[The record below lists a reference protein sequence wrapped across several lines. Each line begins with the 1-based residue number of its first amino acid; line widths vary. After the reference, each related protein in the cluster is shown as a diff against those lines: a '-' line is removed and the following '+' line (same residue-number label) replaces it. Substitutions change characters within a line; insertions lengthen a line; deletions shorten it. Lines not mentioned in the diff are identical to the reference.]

1 MGSKEDIEFYVY
13 YNMRRTCFTKIE
25 IINKSNYYDNK
36 FKETTTTTATG
47 GSRGENSSYTEIRKK
62 ELRATTQ

>member
-1 MGSKEDIEFYVY
+1 
-13 YNMRRTCFTKIE
+13 MRRTCFTKIE
-25 IINKSNYYDNK
+25 IINKSNYYDNQ